1 MSAPPDRD
9 LRPFDRARLLAR
21 QRRAPVFVAG
31 GEVLLL
37 KPKDRDDGGPGRRA
51 PADSARRLTVA
62 APWAGRDRFGGGA
75 EQ

>member
-9 LRPFDRARLLAR
+9 LRPFDRARAMAR

-37 KPKDRDDGGPGRRA
+37 KPRGPAATVWPNGTVTWGTATMSSRDVE
-51 PADSARRLTVA
+51 RRLTPPA
-62 APWAGRDRFGGGA
+62 A
-75 EQ
+75 